1 MLVYLGKIDRWEGFL
16 KECTSMDFKK
26 TRQYLEDE
34 EYRKIFVHDAKELLN
49 FLVEIKES
57 GSIMTE
63 FGNEHKEYLKV

>member
-34 EYRKIFVHDAKELLN
+34 EYREIFVHDAKELLN
-49 FLVEIKES
+49 FLVEIKKS